1 MMSRYALF
9 ALPFA
14 LLLGCPPD
22 SPEDDDDTGN
32 GADDDDDD
40 DTWWT
45 DDDDHAWPDDDD
57 TVGDDDDDDTTG
69 PGDDVDGDGYTTADG
84 DCNDQDPSINPGEPD
99 ICDDEDNDCDT
110 EVNEDSDAFDQYEPH
125 NDAQGYD
132 LGEMTGLSETFNS
145 FIHAPGDEDRFEFY
159 IYDGMWDYF
168 GIDVELVTVP
178 PGADMALELLLIED
192 AEGNNVG
199 LVDEADD
206 GGEGVGEALEFGGT
220 AFVDDSGTYEVRVVA
235 PNGYNCNVPYILVIN
250 CSG

>member
-1 MMSRYALF
+1 MMSRYTLF
-9 ALPFA
+9 ALPLV
-14 LLLGCPPD
+14 LLLGCPPE
-22 SPEDDDDTGN
+22 SPQDDDDTVQWG
-32 GADDDDDD
+32 DDDDD

-57 TVGDDDDDDTTG
+57 TVDDDDDTTG
-69 PGDDVDGDGYTTADG
+69 TGDDVDGDGYTTADG

-110 EVNEDSDAFDQYEPH
+110 EVNEDSDAFDQYEPQ
-125 NDAQGYD
+125 NDAQGYN

-178 PGADMALELLLIED
+178 PGVDMALELLLIED

-199 LVDEADD
+199 LVEEADD
-206 GGEGVGEALEFGGT
+206 GGEGSGEYIEFGGT
-220 AFVDDSGTYEVRVVA
+220 AFVDDSGTYEIRVVA
-235 PNGYNCNVPYILVIN
+235 PNGFNCNVPYILVIN